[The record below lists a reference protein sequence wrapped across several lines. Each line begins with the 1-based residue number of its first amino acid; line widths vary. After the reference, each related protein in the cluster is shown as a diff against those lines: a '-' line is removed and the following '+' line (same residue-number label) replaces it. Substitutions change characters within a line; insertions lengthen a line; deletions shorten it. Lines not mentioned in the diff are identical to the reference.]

1 MRKFALYL
9 LMLALS
15 FAVVVGVT
23 MTKGLTTTGVLLF
36 AFFLFALTVY
46 RVGVLGVEAKDAKG
60 DRIAM
65 LAALVIFY
73 AIRYSGLEE
82 HEVHAALAVG
92 LALYFIYDALRVY
105 RILKSKK
112 QI

>member
-1 MRKFALYL
+1 MKKFALYL

-15 FAVVVGVT
+15 FAVVVGIT
-23 MTKGLTTTGVLLF
+23 MTKGLNTTGVLFF
-36 AFFLFALTVY
+36 AFFLLALTVY
-46 RVGVLGVEAKDAKG
+46 RVAVLGIEAKDAKG
-60 DRIAM
+60 DRVAM

-73 AIRYSGLEE
+73 AVRYSGLEE
-82 HEVHAALAVG
+82 REVHIALAVG